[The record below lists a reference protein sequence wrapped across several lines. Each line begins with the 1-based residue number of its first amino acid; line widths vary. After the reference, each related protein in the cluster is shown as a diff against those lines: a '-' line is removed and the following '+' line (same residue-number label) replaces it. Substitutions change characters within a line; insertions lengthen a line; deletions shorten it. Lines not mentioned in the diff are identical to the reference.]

1 MPHPT
6 SLCHISRKMKL
17 KIYMVRKCHKTT
29 LIINGSSAEYGVPIP
44 LLDEKTHKIA
54 QINT

>member
-1 MPHPT
+1 
-6 SLCHISRKMKL
+6 MKL